1 MADDE
6 PTEDSSAASTA
17 AMVNVSIKLPP
28 LIFGRRFGLR
38 KLKPILHHCREDTTQ
53 IDFRSIEAAE

>member
-6 PTEDSSAASTA
+6 PTEDSSGATTA

-28 LIFGRRFGLR
+28 FGRRLGLR
-38 KLKPILHHCREDTTQ
+38 KLKPIFHHCWEDTTQ
-53 IDFRSIEAAE
+53 IDFRSIEMAE